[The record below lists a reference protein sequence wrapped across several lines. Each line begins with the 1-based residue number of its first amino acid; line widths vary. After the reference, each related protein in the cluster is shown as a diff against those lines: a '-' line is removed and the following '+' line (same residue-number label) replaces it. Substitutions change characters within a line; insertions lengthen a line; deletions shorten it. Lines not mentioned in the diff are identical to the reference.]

1 MSVITDAVLATL
13 GSARLTRVVTTD
25 DIGWW
30 YIREPA
36 YRWAQY
42 DPESERGPQGNRQRL
57 VSGLECRWCVG
68 YWVGVGVLTGL
79 VISPPGS
86 LRGRALRWVLATLAM
101 NYLAAQGD
109 AVVDRLAGT
118 DQ

>member
-1 MSVITDAVLATL
+1 MRVLDAVLATL
-13 GSARLTRVVTTD
+13 GSARLTRVITTD

-30 YIREPA
+30 YIRVPA

-42 DPESERGPQGNRQRL
+42 DPESERGPESNRQRL
-57 VSGLECRWCVG
+57 VSGLECKWCIG
-68 YWVGVGVLTGL
+68 YWVGAAVLAGL
-79 VISPPGS
+79 AISPPGS
-86 LRGRALRWVLATLAM
+86 TRGRVLRWVLATLAV

-109 AVVDRLAGT
+109 TIVDRLAGA